1 MLLLLTSVYLR
12 LWILAQIL
20 PVRLAMLLTAGLL
33 MLPTSPQLLL
43 MILVTLAL
51 FRRYELLTLLFTL

>member
-12 LWILAQIL
+12 LLISAQIM
-20 PVRLAMLLTAGLL
+20 PVRLVMLLTAGLAI
-33 MLPTSPQLLL
+33 LPTSPQLLL

-51 FRRYELLTLLFTL
+51 FRRCELLTLLFAL